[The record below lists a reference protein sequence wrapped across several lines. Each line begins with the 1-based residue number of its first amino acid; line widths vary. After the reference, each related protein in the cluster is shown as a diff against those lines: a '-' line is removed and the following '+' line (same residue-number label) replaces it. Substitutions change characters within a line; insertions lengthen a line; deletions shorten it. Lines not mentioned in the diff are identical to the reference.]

1 MFSVPATIPDR
12 DRSRL
17 RKKRGGRGAGEKSK
31 YRRGSSCDG
40 KSTNSEN
47 SNFTVMSIKYRIDH

>member
-17 RKKRGGRGAGEKSK
+17 RKKRGGRGVGEKSK
-31 YRRGSSCDG
+31 YRRGSSSDG
-40 KSTNSEN
+40 KSTNFEK
-47 SNFTVMSIKYRIDH
+47 SNFTVMSMKYKIDH